1 MWRQVCK
8 FSLYMKYKMLLSFS
22 FVCMCVPLN
31 LITPRQLR
39 LISMMSVQRSVPRS
53 LSCYIFCELKWNPT
67 AFLVGFFA
75 KPFMLI
81 LIASKDCTK
90 QNQAQPGQVQTFL
103 FNKIC
108 LLCKKNTC
116 HPKMRAYTFVQNLL
130 GQDYINTKKKC
141 RLRQESHLSMQIC
154 IF

>member
-103 FNKIC
+103 LIRFAFYVKKIHAIRKC
-108 LLCKKNTC
+108 EHTLSCKIYQGRTILIQKRNVG
-116 HPKMRAYTFVQNLL
+116 FVRNH
-130 GQDYINTKKKC
+130 T
-141 RLRQESHLSMQIC
+141 
-154 IF
+154 